1 MPKDSYYIKIAE
13 AVSLNSPC
21 LKKHYGAIIVKDDTI
36 VATGYNGPPR
46 GEAHCEHCTK
56 KQGKKDFDE
65 YCSCPAVH
73 AEMNAII
80 AVNREQMNG
89 ATLYLA
95 GYDLKT
101 NSFIAAYPCEI
112 CLRLIKNAGI
122 AAVKNS
128 DGLIFKRDKN
138 NILVSDLGEV

>member
-1 MPKDSYYIKIAE
+1 MSRDEYYLKIAE
-13 AVSLNSPC
+13 AVSLKSPC
-21 LKKHYGAIIVKDDTI
+21 LKKHYGAVIVKDDTI
-36 VATGYNGPPR
+36 IATGYNGPPR
-46 GEAHCEHCTK
+46 KESHCIQCTK
-56 KQGKKDFDE
+56 KQGNKDFDE

-80 AVNREQMNG
+80 AVSREQMTG

-122 AAVKNS
+122 AQVKNCAGIIYKRS
-128 DGLIFKRDKN
+128 DSG
-138 NILVSDLGEV
+138 ILDSYLEE